1 MTAIAT
7 LSIVGFFISSLC
19 MNKVLSENSSKQF
32 FYPIF
37 IFTILIMTTYTY
49 SLMLD
54 YSIKSNF
61 ILALLLTFLILNYLL
76 LILMFIKPAHH
87 LALILLPLSAI
98 VVFLTLVFDFK
109 SSTDDLN
116 YDLFLHILVSLVSY
130 GLLGL
135 AAIQALLLKF
145 QEQKLKNLNN
155 SSLSNLLPSMDVMEK
170 IMFDLIVI
178 GFVLLTI
185 SLLTGAPFVSS
196 EADRI
201 LLQKITFSVIA
212 WLAYFYLIYQRFSS
226 NVIGKKANNLA
237 ISGMIFLLFAYLG
250 TKVLFEYF

>member
-7 LSIVGFFISSLC
+7 LSIVGFFVSSLC
-19 MNKVLSENSSKQF
+19 MKKVLSENSSKQF

-37 IFTILIMTTYTY
+37 IFTVFIMSTYTY
-49 SLMLD
+49 YLMLD

-61 ILALLLTFLILNYLL
+61 IIALLLTFLILNFLL
-76 LILMFIKPAHH
+76 LFLMFVKPVHH
-87 LALILLPLSAI
+87 LALVLLPLSAI
-98 VVFLTLVFDFK
+98 VVFLTLIFNFK
-109 SSTDDLN
+109 DSTDALN

-145 QEQKLKNLNN
+145 QEQKLKDLDN

-178 GFVLLTI
+178 GFVLLTV

-196 EADRI
+196 EADKM
-201 LLQKITFSVIA
+201 LLQKITFSVVA
-212 WLAYFYLIYQRFSS
+212 WLTYFYLIYQRFSS

-237 ISGMIFLLFAYLG
+237 ISGIVFLFFAYLG
-250 TKVLFEYF
+250 TKVLFEFF

>member
-1 MTAIAT
+1 M
-7 LSIVGFFISSLC
+7 G
-19 MNKVLSENSSKQF
+19 
-32 FYPIF
+32 
-37 IFTILIMTTYTY
+37 TYTY

-61 ILALLLTFLILNYLL
+61 IIALLLTFLILNFLL
-76 LILMFIKPAHH
+76 LFLMFIKPAHH
-87 LALILLPLSAI
+87 LALILLPLSAA
-98 VVFLTLVFDFK
+98 VVFLTLIFDFNN
-109 SSTDDLN
+109 STDNLN
-116 YDLFLHILVSLVSY
+116 YDLFLHIVVSLVSY

-145 QEQKLKNLNN
+145 QEQKLKDLDN
-155 SSLSNLLPSMDVMEK
+155 SSLSNLMPSMDTMEN

-185 SLLTGAPFVSS
+185 SLLTGAPFVS
-196 EADRI
+196 ADADKI
-201 LLQKITFSVIA
+201 LLQKVTFSVIA

-237 ISGMIFLLFAYLG
+237 IGGMAFLLFAYLG
-250 TKVLFEYF
+250 TKVLFEFF

>member
-7 LSIVGFFISSLC
+7 LSIIGFFISSLC
-19 MNKVLSENSSKQF
+19 MKKVLSENSSKQF

-37 IFTILIMTTYTY
+37 ICTILIMSTYTY
-49 SLMLD
+49 QLMSE

-61 ILALLLTFLILNYLL
+61 IIALLLTFLILNFLL
-76 LILMFIKPAHH
+76 LFLMFIKPAHH
-87 LALILLPLSAI
+87 LALILLPLSAL

-109 SSTDDLN
+109 TSTSSIS

-135 AAIQALLLKF
+135 AAMQALLLKF
-145 QEQKLKNLNN
+145 QEQKLKDLEN
-155 SSLSNLLPSMDVMEK
+155 SSLSNLMPSMDIMEN

-178 GFVLLTI
+178 GFILLTI

-196 EADRI
+196 NADKI

-212 WLAYFYLIYQRFSS
+212 WVAYFYLIYQRFSS

-237 ISGMIFLLFAYLG
+237 IGGMIFLLFAYLG
-250 TKVLFEYF
+250 TKVLFEFF

>member
-1 MTAIAT
+1 M
-7 LSIVGFFISSLC
+7 G
-19 MNKVLSENSSKQF
+19 
-32 FYPIF
+32 
-37 IFTILIMTTYTY
+37 TYTY

-61 ILALLLTFLILNYLL
+61 IIALLLTFLILNFLL
-76 LILMFIKPAHH
+76 LFLMFIKPAHH
-87 LALILLPLSAI
+87 LALILLPLSAA
-98 VVFLTLVFDFK
+98 VVFLTLIFDFNN
-109 SSTDDLN
+109 STDNLN
-116 YDLFLHILVSLVSY
+116 YDLFLHIVVSLVSY

-145 QEQKLKNLNN
+145 QEQKLKDLDN
-155 SSLSNLLPSMDVMEK
+155 SSLSNLMPSMDTMEN

-185 SLLTGAPFVSS
+185 SLLTGAPFIS
-196 EADRI
+196 ADADKI
-201 LLQKITFSVIA
+201 LLQKVTFSVIA

-237 ISGMIFLLFAYLG
+237 IGGMAFLLFAYLG
-250 TKVLFEYF
+250 TKVLFEFF

>member
-19 MNKVLSENSSKQF
+19 MKKVLSENSSKQF

-37 IFTILIMTTYTY
+37 IFTILIMSTYTY
-49 SLMLD
+49 SLVTD

-61 ILALLLTFLILNYLL
+61 IIALLLTFLILNFLL
-76 LILMFIKPAHH
+76 LFLMFIKPAHH

-109 SSTDDLN
+109 DATDNIN
-116 YDLFLHILVSLVSY
+116 YDLALHIVVSLVSY

-145 QEQKLKNLNN
+145 QEQKLKDLDN
-155 SSLSNLLPSMDVMEK
+155 SLLSNLMPSMDIMEN

-185 SLLTGAPFVSS
+185 SLLTGAPFVS
-196 EADRI
+196 EETDKI

-212 WLAYFYLIYQRFSS
+212 WLVYSYLIYQRFSS
-226 NVIGKKANNLA
+226 NIIGKQANTLA
-237 ISGMIFLLFAYLG
+237 ISGMLFLFFAYLG
-250 TKVLFEYF
+250 TKVLFEFF

>member
-7 LSIVGFFISSLC
+7 LSIVGFFVSSLC
-19 MNKVLSENSSKQF
+19 MKKVLSENSSKQF

-37 IFTILIMTTYTY
+37 IFTILIMSTYTY
-49 SLMLD
+49 LLILTYSL
-54 YSIKSNF
+54 KSNF
-61 ILALLLTFLILNYLL
+61 IIALLLTFLILNFLL
-76 LILMFIKPAHH
+76 LFLMFVKPAHH
-87 LALILLPLSAI
+87 LALILLPLSA
-98 VVFLTLVFDFK
+98 VVVLLTLIFDFND
-109 SSTDDLN
+109 STDNLN

-145 QEQKLKNLNN
+145 QEQKLKDLDN
-155 SSLSNLLPSMDVMEK
+155 SSLSNLMPSMDIMEN

-185 SLLTGAPFVSS
+185 SLLTGAPFVSQD
-196 EADRI
+196 ADKI

-237 ISGMIFLLFAYLG
+237 ISGMIFLFFAYLG
-250 TKVLFEYF
+250 TKVLFKFF

>member
-19 MNKVLSENSSKQF
+19 MKKVLSENSSKQF

-37 IFTILIMTTYTY
+37 IFTILIMSTYTY
-49 SLMLD
+49 SLVTD

-61 ILALLLTFLILNYLL
+61 IIALLLTFLILNFLL
-76 LILMFIKPAHH
+76 LFLMFIKPAHH

-109 SSTDDLN
+109 DATDNIN
-116 YDLFLHILVSLVSY
+116 YDLVLHIVVSLVSY

-145 QEQKLKNLNN
+145 QEQKLKDLDN
-155 SSLSNLLPSMDVMEK
+155 SLLSNL
-170 IMFDLIVI
+170 
-178 GFVLLTI
+178 
-185 SLLTGAPFVSS
+185 
-196 EADRI
+196 
-201 LLQKITFSVIA
+201 
-212 WLAYFYLIYQRFSS
+212 
-226 NVIGKKANNLA
+226 
-237 ISGMIFLLFAYLG
+237 
-250 TKVLFEYF
+250 TKPK

>member
-1 MTAIAT
+1 M
-7 LSIVGFFISSLC
+7 G
-19 MNKVLSENSSKQF
+19 
-32 FYPIF
+32 
-37 IFTILIMTTYTY
+37 TYTY

-61 ILALLLTFLILNYLL
+61 IIALLLTFLRLNFLL
-76 LILMFIKPAHH
+76 LFLMFIKPAHH
-87 LALILLPLSAI
+87 LALILLPLSAA
-98 VVFLTLVFDFK
+98 VVFLTLIFDFNN
-109 SSTDDLN
+109 STDNLN
-116 YDLFLHILVSLVSY
+116 YDLFLHIVVSLVSY

-145 QEQKLKNLNN
+145 QEQKLKDLDN
-155 SSLSNLLPSMDVMEK
+155 SSLSNLMPSMDTMEN

-185 SLLTGAPFVSS
+185 SLLTGAPFVS
-196 EADRI
+196 ADADKI
-201 LLQKITFSVIA
+201 LLQKVTFSVIA

-237 ISGMIFLLFAYLG
+237 IGGMAFLLFAYLG
-250 TKVLFEYF
+250 TKVLFEFF